1 MTKGNS
7 AIMNQTMKLFKHT
20 RSGSYATR
28 DRYLKSCKTF
38 VNFLD
43 ENFKMKN
50 LRNLQDKHLVA
61 FAEYRQA
68 EGISDKTLKNDLG
81 AIRYLHD
88 MVPNAKYELAS
99 NQQLKQEYDVY
110 LNKTIAITGD
120 RGWTN
125 SEYKEMQQLLSTQSA
140 NSRVAAITSDVMTIS
155 RTMGL
160 RVSEAVCMR
169 RSQAEKAL
177 RTGHYEV
184 LGEAKN
190 GMHRSVP
197 LSPEVHQLLIDR
209 LPNIERGGRL
219 FIAEGEKAH
228 QVVNRIEK
236 HLERYRGAI
245 ETLEGATKRIDIS
258 NEVNPLTFHGLRYSY
273 VQDRMTDLQA
283 GGLSWKAAA
292 KIVTQEVGHGRIEV
306 IKVYTNG
313 K

>member
-1 MTKGNS
+1 
-7 AIMNQTMKLFKHT
+7 
-20 RSGSYATR
+20 
-28 DRYLKSCKTF
+28 
-38 VNFLD
+38 
-43 ENFKMKN
+43 
-50 LRNLQDKHLVA
+50 
-61 FAEYRQA
+61 
-68 EGISDKTLKNDLG
+68 
-81 AIRYLHD
+81 
-88 MVPNAKYELAS
+88 KYELAS

-110 LNKTIAITGD
+110 LDKTIAATGD

-125 SEYKEMQQLLSTQSA
+125 SEYREMQQLLSVQSS
-140 NSRVAAITSDVMTIS
+140 NSPVAAITSDVMTIS

-197 LSPEVHQLLIDR
+197 LSSEVRQILTTR
-209 LPNIERGGRL
+209 LPHIARGGRL
-219 FIAEGEKAH
+219 FVSEDEKAH

-236 HLERYRGAI
+236 HLERYRGTV
-245 ETLEGATKRIDIS
+245 ETLEGALKRVDIS

-283 GGLSWKAAA
+283 QGLNWKAAA

-306 IKVYTNG
+306 VKVYTNG